1 MGFPGGSEFGLQC
14 RDVAGATGSILGLE
28 RSRGEEKMATHS
40 SILAWELPRTEGA
53 WRATVHGV
61 AESDMTERLST
72 HAGTTLTYTT
82 PNSYSR
88 IKTLPHHHL
97 LSGGF
102 PDSHTL
108 GCPCARKHVGHMAIT
123 GLCCYPERGFLKEKA
138 QVCLPVSQCQAQRA
152 GALSTQAFPGPWQE
166 DAGLGSP
173 SCCEILGRSSPRCLG
188 G

>member
-1 MGFPGGSEFGLQC
+1 
-14 RDVAGATGSILGLE
+14 
-28 RSRGEEKMATHS
+28 MATHS

-88 IKTLPHHHL
+88 VKTLPHHHL